1 MRVFVTS
8 RTSDREDEP
17 EITLYEIDAGR
28 LIDMIED
35 RLADLRQEDK
45 TRFCSVS
52 CASAFPS
59 WSSATMFEHR
69 SV

>member
-35 RLADLRQEDK
+35 RLADLCQEDQ
-45 TRFCSVS
+45 TDPFLFRLIVDCVSV
-52 CASAFPS
+52 
-59 WSSATMFEHR
+59 
-69 SV
+69 VD

>member
-28 LIDMIED
+28 LIDMLTGRMAEL
-35 RLADLRQEDK
+35 RRENKTDLFLFMLIVE
-45 TRFCSVS
+45 CISVV
-52 CASAFPS
+52 
-59 WSSATMFEHR
+59 E
-69 SV
+69 